1 MSRYASNT
9 KVSSDRSLQ
18 EIKRTVER
26 YGAESFGFAQDRDQA
41 MVQFTLAD
49 RMVRFMVRMPDRE
62 GEEFMLT
69 ETGRDR
75 SESAAF
81 TAWEKSCRQRWRALS
96 LVVKAKLEAV
106 ESGITDFDREFLA
119 YLVLP
124 DGSTVADN
132 ALPAVALA
140 YETGRVPMALIPE
153 TAIGS

>member
-9 KVSSDRSLQ
+9 KVSADRSLQ

-26 YGAESFGFAQDRDQA
+26 YGAESFGFAQDRGKA
-41 MVQFTLAD
+41 MVQFALAD
-49 RMVRFMVRMPDRE
+49 RLVRFMVQMPDRDDDE
-62 GEEFMLT
+62 YTLT

-75 SESAAF
+75 SETAAY
-81 TAWEKSCRQRWRALS
+81 TAWEKACRQRWRALA

-132 ALPAVALA
+132 ALPAVAEA
-140 YETGRVPMALIPE
+140 YATGRVVTALIPE
-153 TAIGS
+153 RATA